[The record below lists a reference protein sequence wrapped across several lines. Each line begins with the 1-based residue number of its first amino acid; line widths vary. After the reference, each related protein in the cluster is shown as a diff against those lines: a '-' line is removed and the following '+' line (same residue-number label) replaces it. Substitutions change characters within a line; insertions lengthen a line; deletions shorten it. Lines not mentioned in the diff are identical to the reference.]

1 MGSKS
6 MCFLGG
12 VYDSE
17 VTFRR
22 MEGKFKEITEE
33 HVGPKSAFLR
43 PGCYYIHNV
52 PFFPALCVKL
62 GWDCLWRMA

>member
-22 MEGKFKEITEE
+22 VEGKFKEMTEE

-43 PGCYYIHNV
+43 PGS
-52 PFFPALCVKL
+52 A
-62 GWDCLWRMA
+62 WDAGITGLKAS